1 MDRRRDAGLALVR
14 LASDI
19 DRRFPEIAG
28 ERSVWTTGQIA
39 LEPGA
44 PSIIPGRA
52 TMLFQFRDDQVA
64 QLERFD
70 LALRELVAKAG
81 ETGPCQCELTVV
93 DQALPK
99 EMTGEFQAALE
110 EAARVHT
117 PGKYLR
123 MPSGAMHDAQI
134 FAKRLPAA
142 MLFVPSI
149 GGISHHYAEDTKE
162 EDIVLG
168 CRVFADA
175 AERILLRA

>member
-1 MDRRRDAGLALVR
+1 
-14 LASDI
+14 
-19 DRRFPEIAG
+19 
-28 ERSVWTTGQIA
+28 
-39 LEPGA
+39 
-44 PSIIPGRA
+44 
-52 TMLFQFRDDQVA
+52 
-64 QLERFD
+64 
-70 LALRELVAKAG
+70 
-81 ETGPCQCELTVV
+81 
-93 DQALPK
+93 
-99 EMTGEFQAALE
+99 
-110 EAARVHT
+110 
-117 PGKYLR
+117 